1 MEQETIFIQ
10 YEQLAAQHA
19 EFVASGNYKKANS
32 AADQLYVLNSELAK
46 NYPSTKSIVQKLVK
60 SRHPN
65 TFLWISVV
73 AIEGGY
79 RKNYILRRMKKISKQ
94 KKLGVIAF
102 SAEMGLETYFEKL
115 KN

>member
-1 MEQETIFIQ
+1 MQEDFVGQ
-10 YEQLAAQHA
+10 YERLAAQHA
-19 EFVASGNYKKANS
+19 EYLVAGNFKKANS

-60 SRHPN
+60 SKHPN
-65 TFLWISVV
+65 AFLWISGV